1 MTDGFQLAGYTV
13 TQILRESATE
23 LALLGYQQALNK
35 RCFIRAVRAPA
46 SLGFWQTEVDV
57 LNQIASPKLL
67 QLIDHGQQG
76 GWHYSAVEYVSQGRL
91 TDLLQQGL
99 SLKQLMRMIKAVAVG
114 LQHLHEAGFVHH
126 ALSTE
131 RIFMRSDGT
140 AVLTGYQWCSQLGC
154 EHPESKLLLE
164 RFARSGLCSPEVLRG
179 QPSQSASDYFSLGVV
194 LYQAL
199 VGQQP
204 FAGDS
209 ETEIYEQIT
218 QQPLPAL
225 PQQFAFMRP
234 VLEKLLAAN
243 PSQRIASYDELVT
256 HLAQLSSEQDWSSIM
271 LRNEDI
277 AGQEVRALGGNLLIT
292 DGDGRPSK
300 RTLRRKRRQRRTAV
314 GFVAVL
320 TLSLA
325 FGLSYFIQPTQVLSI
340 DVLAASLGLG
350 EDPEL
355 VAAWD
360 EAQSLRQD
368 PNQGLTTIV
377 AAYQR
382 VLALDPDYEP
392 AREAMATLMTEWK
405 QAISSALVND
415 NTELAATRLDEATAL
430 LSNDPEIN
438 LLSLQLQNRYRAERL
453 LKSTEALLT
462 SHGLSDSP
470 SAAAA
475 IQSYQE
481 ILRLAPNHP
490 GAIEGLNTLA
500 RHYVDLSKRAANDG
514 KVAQAI
520 RYLERATAANQ
531 SLRSLDDARE
541 LISKATTLKAAIDAL
556 LQQGSDL
563 LGAGALVRPKGEN
576 SAERFQ
582 QVLATDP
589 DNSAALQAMLEISQ
603 QVLSQGQQLLDTGKL
618 AAVDEL
624 LSDAASVGVSD
635 NVVEQLRTGVTNERQ
650 RLQTVAELLAQGL
663 ELFNNGLLTEPS
675 KSNAVMVL
683 RNVQQLDP
691 GNATAQKLLQ
701 RCAQRLVEVAVEARR
716 FGFLADADQYLAL
729 ALSIQSDSP
738 EWIELQRQWQS
749 S

>member
-1 MTDGFQLAGYTV
+1 MAEGFQLPGYTV
-13 TQILRESATE
+13 TRTLRDGAEE
-23 LALLGYQQALNK
+23 LAVLGYQQALNK
-35 RCFIRAVRAPA
+35 RCFIRAVRGSTAEG
-46 SLGFWQTEVDV
+46 LMRTEVEV
-57 LNQIASPKLL
+57 LKGFTDPKLL
-67 QLIDHGQQG
+67 QLIDHGQWG
-76 GWHYSAVEYVSQGRL
+76 DWHYSAVEYVSQGRL

-99 SLKQLMRMIKAVAVG
+99 SLKQLMRIIKAVAHG
-114 LQHLHEAGFVHH
+114 LQQLHDAGFVHH
-126 ALSTE
+126 GVSADHV
-131 RIFMRSDGT
+131 FMRSDGT
-140 AVLTGYQWCSQLGC
+140 AVLGGYQWCSQVDSQ
-154 EHPESKLLLE
+154 HPKSKLLLE
-164 RFARSGLCSPEVLRG
+164 HLALSGLCSPEVLLGERS
-179 QPSQSASDYFSLGVV
+179 QPASDYFSLGAV

-199 VGQQP
+199 VGQLP
-204 FAGDS
+204 FNAES
-209 ETEIYEQIT
+209 QRELYEQIN
-218 QQPLPAL
+218 QRPLPAL
-225 PQQFAFMRP
+225 PQQFGFMRP
-234 VLEKLLAAN
+234 LLEKLLAAN
-243 PSQRIASYDELVT
+243 PSQRIGSYHDLLD
-256 HLAQLSSEQDWSSIM
+256 HLDQLTAQQDWPAIM

-277 AGQEVRALGGNLLIT
+277 ASQEVRALGGNLLTT

-314 GFVAVL
+314 GFVAVV

-325 FGLSYFIQPTQVLSI
+325 FGLSYVIQPTSILSV
-340 DVLAASLGLG
+340 DTLAASLGLA

-368 PNQGLTTIV
+368 PNQGLTAIV

-382 VLALDPDYEP
+382 VLTLDPDYAP

-405 QAISSALVND
+405 QAISSALVSD

-430 LSNDPEIN
+430 LPNDPEIN

-481 ILRLAPNHP
+481 ILRLAPSHP
-490 GAIEGLNTLA
+490 GAIAGLDTLA
-500 RHYVDLSKRAANDG
+500 RHYVDLSKQAATDG

-520 RYLERATAANQ
+520 RFLERATAANQ

-563 LGAGALVRPKGEN
+563 LAAGALVRPKGEN

-589 DNSAALQAMLEISQ
+589 DNPAALQAMLGISQ
-603 QVLSQGQQLLDTGKL
+603 QVLLQGQQLMDTGEL

-624 LSDAASVGVSD
+624 VADAASVGVSD
-635 NVVEQLRTGVTNERQ
+635 SVVEQLRTGVTNERQ

-691 GNATAQKLLQ
+691 GNAPAQALLR
-701 RCAQRLVEVAVEARR
+701 RCAERLVEVAVEARR
-716 FGFLADADQYLAL
+716 FGLLADADQYLAL
-729 ALSIQSDSP
+729 ALSIQSDAP
-738 EWIELQRQWQS
+738 EWIELQRQWQRS
-749 S
+749 

>member
-1 MTDGFQLAGYTV
+1 M
-13 TQILRESATE
+13 
-23 LALLGYQQALNK
+23 LGE
-35 RCFIRAVRAPA
+35 R
-46 SLGFWQTEVDV
+46 
-57 LNQIASPKLL
+57 
-67 QLIDHGQQG
+67 
-76 GWHYSAVEYVSQGRL
+76 SQ
-91 TDLLQQGL
+91 
-99 SLKQLMRMIKAVAVG
+99 
-114 LQHLHEAGFVHH
+114 
-126 ALSTE
+126 
-131 RIFMRSDGT
+131 
-140 AVLTGYQWCSQLGC
+140 
-154 EHPESKLLLE
+154 P
-164 RFARSGLCSPEVLRG
+164 
-179 QPSQSASDYFSLGVV
+179 ASDYFSLGAV

-199 VGQQP
+199 VGQLP
-204 FAGDS
+204 FNAES
-209 ETEIYEQIT
+209 QRELYEQIT
-218 QQPLPAL
+218 QRPLPAL
-225 PQQFAFMRP
+225 PQQFGFMRP
-234 VLEKLLAAN
+234 LLGKLLAAS
-243 PSQRIASYDELVT
+243 PSQRIGSYHDLLD
-256 HLAQLSSEQDWSSIM
+256 HLDQLTAQQDWPAIM

-277 AGQEVRALGGNLLIT
+277 ASQEVRALGGNLLTT

-300 RTLRRKRRQRRTAV
+300 RTLRRKQRQRRTAV
-314 GFVAVL
+314 GFVAVV

-325 FGLSYFIQPTQVLSI
+325 FGLSYVIQPTSILSV
-340 DVLAASLGLG
+340 DTLAASLGLA

-368 PNQGLTTIV
+368 PNQGLTAIV

-382 VLALDPDYEP
+382 VLTLDPDYAP

-430 LSNDPEIN
+430 LPNDPEIN

-481 ILRLAPNHP
+481 ILRLAPSHP
-490 GAIEGLNTLA
+490 GAIAGLDTLA
-500 RHYVDLSKRAANDG
+500 RHYVDLSKQAANDG

-520 RYLERATAANQ
+520 RFLERATAANQ

-563 LGAGALVRPKGEN
+563 LAADALVRPKGEN

-589 DNSAALQAMLEISQ
+589 DNPAALQAMLGISQ
-603 QVLSQGQQLLDTGKL
+603 QVLLQGQQLMDTGEL

-624 LSDAASVGVSD
+624 VTDAASVGVSD
-635 NVVEQLRTGVTNERQ
+635 SVVEQLRTGVTNERQ
-650 RLQTVAELLAQGL
+650 RLLTVAELLAQGL

-691 GNATAQKLLQ
+691 GNATAQTLLR
-701 RCAQRLVEVAVEARR
+701 RCAERLVEVAVEARR
-716 FGFLADADQYLAL
+716 FGLLADADQYLAL
-729 ALSIQSDSP
+729 ALSIQSDAP
-738 EWIELQRQWQS
+738 EWIELQRQWQRS
-749 S
+749 

>member
-1 MTDGFQLAGYTV
+1 M
-13 TQILRESATE
+13 
-23 LALLGYQQALNK
+23 
-35 RCFIRAVRAPA
+35 
-46 SLGFWQTEVDV
+46 
-57 LNQIASPKLL
+57 
-67 QLIDHGQQG
+67 
-76 GWHYSAVEYVSQGRL
+76 
-91 TDLLQQGL
+91 
-99 SLKQLMRMIKAVAVG
+99 
-114 LQHLHEAGFVHH
+114 
-126 ALSTE
+126 
-131 RIFMRSDGT
+131 
-140 AVLTGYQWCSQLGC
+140 
-154 EHPESKLLLE
+154 
-164 RFARSGLCSPEVLRG
+164 
-179 QPSQSASDYFSLGVV
+179 
-194 LYQAL
+194 
-199 VGQQP
+199 
-204 FAGDS
+204 
-209 ETEIYEQIT
+209 
-218 QQPLPAL
+218 
-225 PQQFAFMRP
+225 
-234 VLEKLLAAN
+234 
-243 PSQRIASYDELVT
+243 
-256 HLAQLSSEQDWSSIM
+256 
-271 LRNEDI
+271 
-277 AGQEVRALGGNLLIT
+277 
-292 DGDGRPSK
+292 
-300 RTLRRKRRQRRTAV
+300 
-314 GFVAVL
+314 GFVAVV
-320 TLSLA
+320 TLSLV
-325 FGLSYFIQPTQVLSI
+325 FGLSYVIQPTSILSV
-340 DVLAASLGLG
+340 DTLAASLGLA

-368 PNQGLTTIV
+368 PNQGLTAIV

-382 VLALDPDYEP
+382 VLTLDPDYAP

-405 QAISSALVND
+405 QAISSALVSD

-430 LSNDPEIN
+430 LPNDPEIN

-481 ILRLAPNHP
+481 ILRLAPSHP
-490 GAIEGLNTLA
+490 GAIAGLDTLA
-500 RHYVDLSKRAANDG
+500 RHYVDLSKQAATDG

-520 RYLERATAANQ
+520 RFLERATAANQ

-563 LGAGALVRPKGEN
+563 LAVGALVRPKGEN

-589 DNSAALQAMLEISQ
+589 DNPAALQAMLGISQ
-603 QVLSQGQQLLDTGKL
+603 QVLLQGQQLMDTGEL

-624 LSDAASVGVSD
+624 VADAASVGVSD
-635 NVVEQLRTGVTNERQ
+635 SVVEQLRTGVTNERQ

-691 GNATAQKLLQ
+691 GNAPAQALLR

-716 FGFLADADQYLAL
+716 FGLLADADQYLAL
-729 ALSIQSDSP
+729 ALSIQSDAP
-738 EWIELQRQWQS
+738 EWIELQRQWQRS
-749 S
+749 

>member
-1 MTDGFQLAGYTV
+1 M
-13 TQILRESATE
+13 
-23 LALLGYQQALNK
+23 
-35 RCFIRAVRAPA
+35 
-46 SLGFWQTEVDV
+46 
-57 LNQIASPKLL
+57 
-67 QLIDHGQQG
+67 
-76 GWHYSAVEYVSQGRL
+76 
-91 TDLLQQGL
+91 
-99 SLKQLMRMIKAVAVG
+99 
-114 LQHLHEAGFVHH
+114 
-126 ALSTE
+126 
-131 RIFMRSDGT
+131 
-140 AVLTGYQWCSQLGC
+140 
-154 EHPESKLLLE
+154 
-164 RFARSGLCSPEVLRG
+164 LRG

-204 FAGDS
+204 FVGDS
-209 ETEIYEQIT
+209 ETELYEQIT

-234 VLEKLLAAN
+234 VLEKLLAAK

-256 HLAQLSSEQDWSSIM
+256 HLEQLSSQQDWSSIM

-277 AGQEVRALGGNLLIT
+277 ASQEVRALGGNLLIT

-300 RTLRRKRRQRRTAV
+300 RTVRRKRRQRRTAV

-382 VLALDPDYEP
+382 VLALDPGYEP

-430 LSNDPEIN
+430 SSNDPEIN

-475 IQSYQE
+475 IQS
-481 ILRLAPNHP
+481 
-490 GAIEGLNTLA
+490 
-500 RHYVDLSKRAANDG
+500 
-514 KVAQAI
+514 
-520 RYLERATAANQ
+520 
-531 SLRSLDDARE
+531 
-541 LISKATTLKAAIDAL
+541 
-556 LQQGSDL
+556 
-563 LGAGALVRPKGEN
+563 
-576 SAERFQ
+576 
-582 QVLATDP
+582 
-589 DNSAALQAMLEISQ
+589 
-603 QVLSQGQQLLDTGKL
+603 
-618 AAVDEL
+618 
-624 LSDAASVGVSD
+624 
-635 NVVEQLRTGVTNERQ
+635 
-650 RLQTVAELLAQGL
+650 
-663 ELFNNGLLTEPS
+663 
-675 KSNAVMVL
+675 
-683 RNVQQLDP
+683 
-691 GNATAQKLLQ
+691 
-701 RCAQRLVEVAVEARR
+701 
-716 FGFLADADQYLAL
+716 
-729 ALSIQSDSP
+729 
-738 EWIELQRQWQS
+738 
-749 S
+749 